1 VVNVVLHTLAGAVH
15 GRSAMKVYAR
25 LLLTMGRVF
34 TTLGVPAAHAAAAH
48 AVMAQTISPSDSG
61 GDRDDTRSRSCG
73 SDKRWGYG
81 DGYSHQNT
89 SDEELCKSYGRGPEE
104 PPKME
109 APKK

>member
-1 VVNVVLHTLAGAVH
+1 
-15 GRSAMKVYAR
+15 MKVYAR
-25 LLLTMGRVF
+25 LLLPMGTVF
-34 TTLGVPAAHAAAAH
+34 TTLGVPVAH
-48 AVMAQTISPSDSG
+48 AVAPAHTVMVQPISPSHEDP
-61 GDRDDTRSRSCG
+61 DKDDVRSRNCG
-73 SDKRWGYG
+73 SEHRWGYG

>member
-1 VVNVVLHTLAGAVH
+1 
-15 GRSAMKVYAR
+15 MKVSAR
-25 LLLTMGRVF
+25 LLLTMGMVL
-34 TTLGVPAAHAAAAH
+34 TTLGVPVAHAAAAPAH
-48 AVMAQTISPSDSG
+48 TVMAQLISPSHDE